1 MSYCSKCGSYIPDSA
16 LTCPACG
23 RPKFN
28 ASATAQEQQAK
39 SQSYGQSA
47 RQQAETQRPRTP
59 RRPRREE
66 HPYESAPGENT
77 QSTASQAYRYSY
89 DYDERAYEDFDQSV
103 DNENGENN
111 VLSALGYLGPLV
123 LIPLLT
129 KRDSAFVRFHSN
141 QSLALII
148 FSILCNLAGAIVP
161 GVGWIASTFGGLFSF
176 YGIIKGMSNALRGKM
191 EKLPLI
197 GDFKILGNHGGEK

>member
-23 RPKFN
+23 RPKIG

-39 SQSYGQSA
+39 SQSYGTAAQQQTQSS
-47 RQQAETQRPRTP
+47 RVWTP
-59 RRPRREE
+59 SRVRGGE
-66 HPYESAPGENT
+66 HPYESNSETT
-77 QSTASQAYRYSY
+77 QGSSSQSHHYSYRYN
-89 DYDERAYEDFDQSV
+89 DERAYQDFDQSV

-129 KRDSAFVRFHSN
+129 KRDSSFVRFHAN
-141 QSLALII
+141 QSLALIV
-148 FSILCNLAGAIVP
+148 FSILCSLAGAILP
-161 GVGWIASTFGGLFSF
+161 GVGWIASTFGSLFSL
-176 YGIIKGMSNALRGKM
+176 YGVVKGMSNALRGKM

-197 GDFKILGNHGGEK
+197 GDFKILGNHGGKK